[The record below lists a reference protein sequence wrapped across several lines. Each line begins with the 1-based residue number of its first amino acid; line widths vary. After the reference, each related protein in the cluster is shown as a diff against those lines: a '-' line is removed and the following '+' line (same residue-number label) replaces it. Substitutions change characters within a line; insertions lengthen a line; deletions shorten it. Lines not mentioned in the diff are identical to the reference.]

1 MAAFEGPVSAIR
13 AGRRLQEEAQHL
25 GVRVRSGVHIGE
37 VQERDGALRG
47 IAVHLAARVM
57 AEAAGGE
64 LLVSET
70 VRDIVAGS
78 GLRFEERG
86 LHELK
91 GIEGPRRL
99 FVAFDG

>member
-1 MAAFEGPVSAIR
+1 MAK
-13 AGRRLQEEAQHL
+13 
-25 GVRVRSGVHIGE
+25 
-37 VQERDGALRG
+37 
-47 IAVHLAARVM
+47 
-57 AEAAGGE
+57 AAGGE

-86 LHELK
+86 EHELK

-99 FVAFDG
+99 FVALDG